1 MASAERNRSLIAA
14 AWRRQ
19 YDPTRPA
26 RNDAETR
33 AALDA
38 KLLDARAAENAAP
51 TPPPARRTR

>member
-1 MASAERNRSLIAA
+1 MASAARNRELIAA

-19 YDPTRPA
+19 YDPTKPA
-26 RNDAETR
+26 RTDAETR

-51 TPPPARRTR
+51 KPIPPRSTR